1 MNFNEQ
7 VYGLVRLIPPGKVL
21 TYGRVAA
28 MLQVS
33 HGARAVGWALHALP
47 NGSDV
52 PWHRVINAQRRISLR
67 SDSFAEQLQL
77 ERLKSEGIRI
87 SDSDQIAANALW
99 NPSPWEI
106 RDMLDKLSIGT

>member
-7 VYGLVRLIPPGKVL
+7 VYSLVRLIPPGKVL
-21 TYGRVAA
+21 TYGRVASL
-28 MLQVS
+28 LQVP

-52 PWHRVINAQRRISLR
+52 PWHRVINAQRRVSLR
-67 SDSFAEQLQL
+67 GDGFAEKRQL
-77 ERLKSEGIRI
+77 ERLKLDGVCI
-87 SDSDQIAANALW
+87 SDDDQISSDALW

-106 RDMLDKLSIGT
+106 RDMLEKLSIGT